1 MIRILLFAGCLLGLC
16 FGGALQ
22 AAQLAYQGHALDG
35 NTVTVSTER
44 GAVALRFLDPGVVE
58 VLYRIDGLEQPPS
71 RTLYDAEPAPVAVD
85 INASA
90 DALRLSTDLLA
101 VVIEKSPLRISYFR
115 GQEHLL
121 SEQSGFF
128 VQPTLRGFRFEL
140 GDDEKLLGT
149 GQRVLGMD
157 RRGHRLP
164 LDNKPHY
171 GYGEES
177 KQMYFSIP
185 GVLSSR
191 NYMLIFDNAAR
202 GTVDLGADEPDV
214 LQFHAVA
221 GRTAYVVVAGQTY
234 QDTLTRYLRASGM
247 PPMPPRWAL
256 GNYSSRYGYRNEAE
270 ARAVVDLHLEQGF
283 PLDVIVIDLYWFGPD
298 EKGHMGNLAWDRD
311 NWPDP
316 EGMMADFRDKGVQ
329 TILVTEPF
337 ILTTSN
343 RWQEAVDA
351 DVLALNMAGY
361 PRTFDFHFGNSGL
374 LDVFKPETAEWFW
387 QICRGLMAEGVAG
400 WWGDLGEP
408 EVHRRDTLHRAGMSD
423 EIHNVYGH
431 TWAEGLYQRHVRDFP
446 ERRPFIMMRAGAP
459 GSQRYGMIPWTGD
472 VERSWAGLRPQ
483 VELALQMS
491 LFGFGY
497 IHSDLGGFAE
507 GEVFDAELYTRWMQF
522 GVFQPVYRPH
532 AQDHIP
538 SEPVF
543 HDERTRNIVRDYVHW
558 RYRLMAYN
566 YTLAYQ
572 HSRTGLPLM
581 RPLFYLEPDNP
592 DLIDEA
598 NSYLWG
604 DAFLVAPVTEPGVD
618 RWSVNLPRGVWFDYF
633 SGRRHSGGRVIEV
646 PVTLETIPV
655 MVRAGS
661 FVPKVDVVQST
672 RDYSSEK
679 LELHYWHDSS
689 VSRAQGLMFEDDGH
703 SRTSL
708 NDGAFELLHFDAEYD
723 EGGLRLDLRRE
734 GAYSGMPEQRDLVVV
749 IHKPPTVHE
758 VRVNGSVVPVQ
769 PRSAEIETA
778 AWLDETGHLKVKL
791 PWSSSNVNIE
801 VRGESSST

>member
-1 MIRILLFAGCLLGLC
+1 MMRTLSVVVAVLALCASTLPLAG
-16 FGGALQ
+16 Q
-22 AAQLAYQGHALDG
+22 HSYQGHVLDG
-35 NTVTVSTER
+35 NTVTISIER
-44 GAVALRFLDPGVVE
+44 GEVDLRFWDAGVVE
-58 VLYRIDGLEQPPS
+58 VVYRVDGLTQPPS
-71 RTLYDAEPAPVAVD
+71 RTLLEQEPAPVAVTLEQGD
-85 INASA
+85 EQLAFSA
-90 DALRLSTDLLA
+90 GLLK
-101 VVIEKSPLRISYFR
+101 VVVEKSPLRIRYYR
-115 GQEHLL
+115 GEEHLL
-121 SEQSGFF
+121 SEESGLF
-128 VQPTLRGFRFEL
+128 VQPTLRGFRFAL
-140 GDDEKLLGT
+140 DDNEKLLGT

-157 RRGHRLP
+157 RRGHRLR
-164 LDNKPHY
+164 LENKPHY

-177 KQMYFSIP
+177 DQMYFSIP

-202 GTVDLGADEPDV
+202 GTVDLGSDEPDV

-221 GRTAYVVVAGQTY
+221 GRTAYIVAAGETY
-234 QDTLTRYLRASGM
+234 QDTLARYLRASGK
-247 PPMPPRWAL
+247 PPLPPRWAL

-270 ARAVVDLHLEQGF
+270 AREVVDLHLEQGF

-329 TILVTEPF
+329 TVLVTEPF

-343 RWQEAVDA
+343 RWQEAVEA
-351 DVLALNMAGY
+351 EILALNMAGR
-361 PRTFDFHFGNSGL
+361 PKTFDFHFGNSGL
-374 LDVFKPETAEWFW
+374 MDVFKPETADWFW
-387 QICRGLMAEGVAG
+387 NICRDLMARGVAG

-408 EVHRRDTLHRAGMSD
+408 EVHRRDTLHVAGMSD

-446 ERRPFIMMRAGAP
+446 DRRPFIMMRAGAP
-459 GSQRYGMIPWTGD
+459 GSQRFGMIPWTGD

-507 GEVFDAELYTRWMQF
+507 GEVFDPELYTRWMQF

-543 HDERTRNIVRDYVHW
+543 HDQRTQDIVREYVRW

-572 HSRTGLPLM
+572 HASSGLPLM

-604 DAFLVAPVTEPGVD
+604 DAFLVAPVTESGVES
-618 RWSVNLPRGVWFDYF
+618 WPVNLPNGVWFDYF
-633 SGRRHSGGRVIEV
+633 NGQRHDGGQIFDV

-661 FVPKVDVVQST
+661 FVPKVDVFQTT
-672 RDYSSEK
+672 RDYSSK
-679 LELHYWHDSS
+679 HLALHYWHDHS
-689 VSRAQGLMFEDDGH
+689 VSRASGMMFEDDGH

-708 NDGAFELLHFDAEYD
+708 EDGAYELLHFNSAYGEQGLAITLER
-723 EGGLRLDLRRE
+723 EGG
-734 GAYSGMPEQRDLVVV
+734 YSGMPGQRELTLI
-749 IHKPPTVHE
+749 IHHPPSVSE
-758 VRVNGSVVPVQ
+758 VQVNGIALPVKSEPPEAGSGAWQ
-769 PRSAEIETA
+769 DEAGRLHVTAPWQAER
-778 AWLDETGHLKVKL
+778 KL
-791 PWSSSNVNIE
+791 ISLLP
-801 VRGESSST
+801 